1 MHIVFIDG
9 DHQER
14 EIVGRCLEITFQGAK
29 VTIFRGVGWFLE
41 EYERL
46 QKPFVLVLEV
56 IQPLFAVENGDD
68 ELIQR
73 VERLKVRF
81 PWLGDDWEGLRGG
94 EVLIRGI
101 RSIQSDLPIIVYTD
115 VDYGQVSEDIK
126 EMSMLKICEK
136 GDDGNFLSL
145 ARKIHSFET

>member
-14 EIVGRCLEITFQGAK
+14 EIVGKALKVAFPGAK
-29 VTIFRGVGWFLE
+29 ITIFRGIGWFLE
-41 EYERL
+41 EYEKL
-46 QKPFVLVLEV
+46 QKPFILVLEV

-73 VERLKVRF
+73 AERLKVQF

-101 RSIQSDLPIIVYTD
+101 RSIQSDLPIIIYTD
-115 VDYGQVSEDIK
+115 YDYGQISEDIR
-126 EMSMLKICEK
+126 EMPRLKICEK
-136 GDDGNFLSL
+136 DDDGNFPDL
-145 ARKIHSFET
+145 ARKIQSF